1 MDIMD
6 RLVTVKPL
14 IRLFLVLGR
23 MIIKNKINETIRNVI
38 NIDLNNVNAPKVS
51 NDSNVYMGPP

>member
-38 NIDLNNVNAPKVS
+38 NIGLNNVNAPKVS